1 MNKPM
6 PVYYLL
12 GVSAVALGLGG
23 CASNQSSTDAA
34 NAVRAQYE
42 SRIKQKDSE
51 ITRLESSLTEAQA
64 ALAAKPEM
72 EAAPMP
78 AANMD
83 APLLPPD
90 AKPGE
95 CYARVFVPPKYKT
108 TTEQAIKTAASSRVE
123 TTPAQFE
130 WVEETVMVK
139 EATSR
144 LEVVPATYGW
154 ETEEVLVKPASS
166 KLVPVPAIYET
177 QTERVLVKPE
187 HTVWKK
193 GTNSSGIT
201 RIDESTGEIMCLV
214 TVPAEYKTISK
225 RVMVSAATTK
235 EIAIPAEYKT
245 VKRKVQ
251 KTAPSTRTVE
261 IPAEYKT
268 VRVRKMVTPAAS
280 RTIEIPATYQTITKR
295 EQTAD
300 GYLEWRSILCDT
312 NATPSVVRAM
322 QSALK
327 KEGLYGGPIDGIIGT
342 ETAAAVRAY
351 QQRNGLA
358 TGGITMATLKK
369 LNVSI

>member
-1 MNKPM
+1 MSKKL
-6 PVYYLL
+6 PVYCLL
-12 GVSAVALGLGG
+12 GVGAAALGLSG
-23 CASNQSSTDAA
+23 CASNQASTDAA

-42 SRIKQKDSE
+42 QRIQQKDSE
-51 ITRLESSLTEAQA
+51 ITKLESSLNEAQA
-64 ALAAKPEM
+64 ALASKPQMDETSMASTGM
-72 EAAPMP
+72 E
-78 AANMD
+78 

-95 CYARVFVPPKYKT
+95 CYARVFVPPKYQTK
-108 TTEQAIKTAASSRVE
+108 TEQVLKTAASSRVE
-123 TTPAQFE
+123 TEPAQFE
-130 WVEETVMVK
+130 WVEERVLVK

-154 ETEEVLVKPASS
+154 ETEEVMVKPASS
-166 KLVPVPAIYET
+166 KLVAVPAVYET

-187 HTVWKK
+187 HTMWKK

-214 TVPAEYKTISK
+214 TVPAEYKTITK

-235 EIAIPAEYKT
+235 EVAIPAEYKT

-251 KTAPSTRTVE
+251 KTAPTTRTVE

-268 VRVRKMVTPAAS
+268 VRVRKMVSPASS
-280 RTIEIPATYQTITKR
+280 RTIEIPETYQTVTKR
-295 EQTAD
+295 EQIAD

-312 NATPSVVRAM
+312 NATPTVVRSL

-327 KEGLYGGPIDGIIGT
+327 REGLYQGPIDGIIGSA
-342 ETAAAVRAY
+342 TAAAVRTY

-358 TGGITMATLKK
+358 TGGITMATLEK
-369 LNVSI
+369 LNVSL